1 MSQLKG
7 TNGLNPIQIGLLR
20 MFDRNIPDEDIIEI
34 KQVLVEHLSKQ
45 LLAEVDKVI
54 ADKNI
59 TDSDFSD
66 LETEH
71 FRTKN

>member
-1 MSQLKG
+1 MGQLKS

-20 MFDRNIPDEDIIEI
+20 MFDRNIPNEDIIEI

-45 LLAEVDKVI
+45 LLAEVDKTIV
-54 ADKNI
+54 DKKI

-66 LETEH
+66 LETKH